1 MEGATDSR
9 KFGESDFNNLVGIS
23 SKETEPKTEKFR
35 NGTCAEQQLDKPPV
49 STSLWLKAE
58 LLSLIHI

>member
-1 MEGATDSR
+1 VEGATDSR

-35 NGTCAEQQLDKPPV
+35 NGTCAEQQLEKLPV
-49 STSLWLKAE
+49 STGLWL
-58 LLSLIHI
+58 